1 MLEKDLNILEKILRD
16 MNYSTSY
23 ISVLLNHLVKQLEK
37 SSLSHFTPQFIYSV
51 LTFEEGRHTA
61 KQISEYFEDFK
72 KYGSYKTSLEKTIDN
87 SPTFSKFK

>member
-1 MLEKDLNILEKILRD
+1 

-51 LTFEEGRHTA
+51 LTFEEGRHTS